1 MKVYVVAEANNV
13 SGDVYV
19 SDGFRT
25 KKEAQKHMRENY
37 NKVLSNVYAVEKSI
51 SRNSYS
57 VYDGS
62 DLFYGEIKTIEVPV

>member
-1 MKVYVVAEANNV
+1 MKIYVVAEANNV
-13 SGDVYV
+13 SEDVYL

-25 KKEAQKHMRENY
+25 KKEAQKHMRESY
-37 NKVLSNVYAVEKSI
+37 NTVLSNVSAVEKSI

-62 DLFYGEIKTIEVPV
+62 DLFYC